1 MRRVV
6 YSRTNCD
13 SSMPDNRIK
22 TKSMIITSI
31 VLFLLAALK
40 TTIGFLSNSS
50 SVESDAL
57 QSSVDLIIT
66 VISLIGLIV
75 SQRPPDKRFSYG
87 YHKVENL
94 ITFIISL
101 GIFATVIFLIIE
113 GINRI
118 LDPVELNL
126 PFIAMG
132 TTVLS
137 IIVSFSLGI
146 YLTRIAKMVSS
157 PIIEANAKDKIS
169 DSVLSSAVLLSIIL
183 TYFNI
188 KYAEGIVTII
198 ISLLIAR
205 VGFQILKESLYG
217 LLDISELDFQK
228 KVEKVILRT
237 EGVKNCVRLRM
248 RKAGGYYVGDAEI
261 VVEEAID
268 VGAAHEILETVIKN
282 VKKEFPEVVSF
293 VVEIEPLEK
302 THRRILIPLKDAAN
316 LGSSISDYFK
326 TAKNLMLIDLN
337 LQENSIVKF
346 IKIKNPFHDQ
356 TAVGA
361 FKLTKLIE
369 QEKVDTI
376 IVKNI
381 GEIVFNQSKAEKV
394 EVFKTLSSNIQSSI
408 NSLLNNELDELEKP
422 TDEES
427 I

>member
-1 MRRVV
+1 
-6 YSRTNCD
+6 
-13 SSMPDNRIK
+13 MPDKKIK
-22 TKSMIITSI
+22 IKSMIITSA
-31 VLFLLAALK
+31 VLFVLAALK

-66 VISLIGLIV
+66 LISLIGLIV

-101 GIFATVIFLIIE
+101 GIFTTVILLIIE

-118 LDPVELNL
+118 INPIQLRY

-132 TTVLS
+132 ISAVS

-146 YLTRIAKMVSS
+146 YLTKVAKSVSS

-169 DSVLSSAVLLSIIL
+169 DSVLSTAVLLSIIL
-183 TYFNI
+183 TYFNVE
-188 KYAEGIVTII
+188 YAEGIVTIL

-205 VGFQILKESLYG
+205 VGFQIMKESLYG
-217 LLDISELDFQK
+217 LLDISEIDFLN
-228 KVEKVILRT
+228 KVEEIILDT
-237 EGVKNCVRLRM
+237 PGVNNCVRLRM

-268 VGAAHEILETVIKN
+268 VGEAHEILENVIKR
-282 VKKEFPEVVSF
+282 VKEEFPEVFSF

-302 THRRILIPLKDAAN
+302 TRRRILLPLKDAAKLESQIN
-316 LGSSISDYFK
+316 DYFK
-326 TAKNLMLIDLN
+326 NARNLMLVDLN
-337 LQENSIVKF
+337 LLKNRVEKF
-346 IKIKNPFHDQ
+346 VKIKNPFYDQ
-356 TAVGA
+356 TAEGA
-361 FKLTKLIE
+361 FKLAKLIE
-369 QEKVDTI
+369 KENIDTI
-376 IVKNI
+376 IVRDI
-381 GEIVFNQSKAEKV
+381 GEIAFNQSKAEKA
-394 EVFKTLSSNIQSSI
+394 EIFKTASKNIQQSI
-408 NSLLNNELDELEKP
+408 DSLLKNNLEELEKP